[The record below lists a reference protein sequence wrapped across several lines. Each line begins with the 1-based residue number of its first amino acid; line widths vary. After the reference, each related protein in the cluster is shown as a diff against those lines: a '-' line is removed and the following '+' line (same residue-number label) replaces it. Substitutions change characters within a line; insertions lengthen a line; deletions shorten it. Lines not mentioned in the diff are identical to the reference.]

1 MNETDIKQLLD
12 TLAEYQAQRDLI
24 ELNKQLLIDEILTPE
39 IKARIH
45 EIETEFA
52 DKINGVNNNIA
63 ELETVIKRE
72 VIEYGN
78 SVKGVHLHA
87 IYNNG
92 RITWDTKSL
101 DGYVK
106 AHPELLEFRKQGEP
120 SVSIRR
126 I

>member
-1 MNETDIKQLLD
+1 MNETEIKQLLD
-12 TLAEYQAQRDLI
+12 TLAENLTRRDLI
-24 ELNKQLLIDEILTPE
+24 ELNKQLLIEDILTPE
-39 IKARIH
+39 IKARIQ

-52 DKINGVNNNIA
+52 DKINGVNNTIA
-63 ELETVIKRE
+63 ELETVIKKE

-78 SVKGVHLHA
+78 SVEGMYLHA
-87 IYNNG
+87 IYNG
-92 RITWDTKSL
+92 KITWDTKSL

-106 AHPELLEFRKQGEP
+106 AHPELLEFCKRGEP